1 MHKREIDARYKEL
14 TGALMEAGKA
24 QDLQAELGTQ
34 ESQWC
39 GSGLKARRTDT
50 QGKLM
55 FQLESEDRK
64 RADVLVL

>member
-1 MHKREIDARYKEL
+1 MHKREIDTRSKEL
-14 TGALMEAGKA
+14 TGAIMEDGKS
-24 QDLQAELGTQ
+24 QDLQGELGTQ

-50 QGKLM
+50 QEKLM
-55 FQLESEDRK
+55 FQLESEVRK